1 MNNRLKLQIGMFK
14 KRVLKYQFWSYK
26 FKTKVTLKNKF
37 KWKKQKK
44 INLKTL
50 KPYMKIYT
58 KSIKLGDTEIE
69 EDKFLQYKSPTL
81 IDNIDINKIV
91 VYNKVSFGKK
101 HFK

>member
-1 MNNRLKLQIGMFK
+1 
-14 KRVLKYQFWSYK
+14 
-26 FKTKVTLKNKF
+26 
-37 KWKKQKK
+37 
-44 INLKTL
+44 
-50 KPYMKIYT
+50 MKIYT
-58 KSIKLGDTEIE
+58 KSIKLGDE